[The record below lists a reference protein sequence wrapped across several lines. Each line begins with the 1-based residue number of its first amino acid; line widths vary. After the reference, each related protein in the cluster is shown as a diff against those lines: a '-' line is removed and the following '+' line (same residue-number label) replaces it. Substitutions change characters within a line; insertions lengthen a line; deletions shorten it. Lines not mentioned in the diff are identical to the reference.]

1 MLLNL
6 FDHGASGD
14 DNMRSTRKY
23 AAAAT
28 ATAAALLLA
37 ACASGGSGTGA
48 NSGSGGKG
56 PVTLTWWNNAT
67 ANPLKGVYLQAI
79 KSFEASH
86 KGITITDV
94 PIQNELFPTKVP
106 LALQSDNPPDIFQQ
120 WGGGQEATQIKSGK
134 LENLSKLASSW
145 VGELGPAAAGWQ
157 VNGQQYGVPYDL
169 HMVGFW
175 YRKDLFA
182 KAGITGPP
190 ATMTELNADVVKLKA
205 AHIVPIAVGSKD
217 RWPDAFYWDYFAV
230 RECSVAQLKAAVTA
244 VSANYPCM
252 MKAGDDLKAFMATK
266 PFQTG
271 FLGTPAQVGAGS
283 SAGLVA
289 NGKAAME
296 LQGDWDPGVMSALA
310 TSKSF
315 MADIGWFPFP
325 AVSGAAGNPSV
336 LLGGGDGFS
345 CTTSAAEPACEQFL
359 AYLDSAT
366 VQKSL
371 VSTANVGLPANPA
384 AAPALTLTPEK
395 QILQLSQSAPY
406 IQNYFDIAYP
416 TNVGQALDN
425 AVANFFAGQGSPQ
438 TIITAID
445 QAASQQ

>member
-1 MLLNL
+1 MT
-6 FDHGASGD
+6 
-14 DNMRSTRKY
+14 NMRSTQKY
-23 AAAAT
+23 VAAVAA
-28 ATAAALLLA
+28 ATAAALVLA
-37 ACASGGSGTGA
+37 ACSSSSSGSGSGTHA
-48 NSGSGGKG
+48 NGS
-56 PVTLTWWNNAT
+56 VTLTWWNNAT

-79 KSFEASH
+79 KAYHASH
-86 KGITITDV
+86 PKVSVIDV
-94 PIQNELFPTKVP
+94 PIQNEQFPTKIP
-106 LALQSDNPPDIFQQ
+106 LALQSNNPPDIFQQ

-134 LENLSKLASSW
+134 LENITAAVSGWIK
-145 VGELGPAAAGWQ
+145 ELGPAATGWQ

-182 KAGITGPP
+182 KAGISSPP
-190 ATMTELNADVVKLKA
+190 TTMAELNADVIKLKKA
-205 AHIVPIAVGSKD
+205 NIAPIAVGSKD

-230 RECSVAQLKAAVTA
+230 RECSVATLQMAVKT
-244 VSANYPCM
+244 VSANFGCF
-252 MKAGDDLKAFMATK
+252 MKAGNDLKAFMATK
-266 PFQTG
+266 PFQAG

-296 LQGDWDPGVMSALA
+296 LQGDWDPAVMSALA
-310 TSKSF
+310 TNKTFTSQV
-315 MADIGWFPFP
+315 GWFPFP
-325 AVSGAAGNPSV
+325 AVSGAAGDSTV

-345 CTTSAAEPACEQFL
+345 CTTTAPEPACVDFL
-359 AYLDSAT
+359 AYLDSPA
-366 VQKSL
+366 VQKEL

-384 AAPALTLTPEK
+384 AASALTLPAEK
-395 QILQLSQSAPY
+395 QILQLSQSATY

-425 AVANFFAGQGSPQ
+425 AVANFFAGQGTPQ